1 MNNKQIRKI
10 GDNLFLFI
18 NGCPVLK
25 LNETSAF
32 IVERTIHDLSE
43 QQIAM
48 ELSKEYD
55 VTLEEALDDVSS
67 FISTYQAYIWK

>member
-1 MNNKQIRKI
+1 MNSKQIRKI
-10 GDNLFLFI
+10 GENMFLFN

-32 IVERTIHDLSE
+32 IIERALKDLSE
-43 QQIAM
+43 EQIAM

-55 VTLEEALDDVSS
+55 VTLDEVLPDVSN
-67 FISTYQAYIWK
+67 FISVYKEYIW